1 MVVNGKQ
8 QAHSLSLSLSLSLF
22 DFLDITSMQNGS
34 SKHIGQELPA
44 TM

>member
-8 QAHSLSLSLSLSLF
+8 QAQFLSLSLF
-22 DFLDITSMQNGS
+22 DLLDITSMQNGS
-34 SKHIGQELPA
+34 KHIRQELPA